1 MKLLRTLRACLTL
14 MLCWVLTMPAA
25 SAQTATGTESV
36 IVELAV
42 FSQPSARLL
51 PAQPAELGWNDAAV
65 ILDETANAE
74 VRSIA
79 PARYDLSDEMERL
92 ARQGYTLQ
100 LHTAWT
106 QPLGMAVPVAVTEG
120 DAAGSARAQALVS
133 LEQDTNL
140 EAQIAFWLNHV
151 TADGSVVSERLAQ
164 TRNIRLGETH
174 YFDHPSLGAL
184 LRVSRTV
191 N

>member
-1 MKLLRTLRACLTL
+1 MNMLRSLRACLPL
-14 MLCWVLTMPAA
+14 ALCWAAAMPTAQAQSA
-25 SAQTATGTESV
+25 SGAESV

-51 PAQPAELGWNDAAV
+51 PSQPAELGWDDAAV
-65 ILDETANAE
+65 ALHETANPE

-79 PARYDLSDEMERL
+79 PARYELSDEMQRL
-92 ARQGYTLQ
+92 TQQGYTLQ

-106 QPLGMAVPVAVTEG
+106 QPLGMSTPVAVTEG
-120 DAAGSARAQALVS
+120 DNAGTARTQALVS
-133 LEQDTNL
+133 LEQDNSL
-140 EAQIAFWLNHV
+140 KAQIAFWLNHV
-151 TADGSVVSERLAQ
+151 AADGSLVSERLAQ
-164 TRNIRLGETH
+164 SRNIRLGETH

-184 LRVSRTV
+184 LRVSHTV